1 MARLPRL
8 AVGTIQPGVQSQA
21 ILGALV
27 EAFRREGIQVQSF
40 RSRACFPTY
49 PGASVVAGLAP
60 RHLDSW
66 LMTPDVCRD
75 LFARGAC
82 AADLAIVEGHYD
94 SPADVVVSGGRLEPL
109 CQWLD
114 LPRVVVIDAS
124 LLAECQLP
132 PRPSDAE
139 GLLLDR
145 VVDETQLARL
155 STDLEALWGIP
166 VLGALDTLAGLR
178 SVLSSAE
185 EGTTPHYV
193 YEELGDHF
201 MRHWQPRRLLE
212 IATRRAPPRCS
223 SRQLGFRPFLHK
235 LTVAVAYD
243 EAFHCY
249 FPDTLDLLECLG
261 ATVADFSPLHDEC
274 LPEGTDVVYLGCGHP
289 ERYSAA
295 LSENH
300 CMKAALR
307 SHLRAGRRIYAEG
320 AAAAYLCQQMETCS
334 GELRRMVGI
343 LPATARLT
351 AGPRDAVPVEVTLA
365 RSNWLG
371 DCGARVRGYRNGRWR
386 FEPVAAEAS
395 FVAETEHRFDMIGC
409 HQAIG
414 SLLHLD
420 FAAPPDFVRQF
431 FAVPVLQPVTPDPWS
446 PVA

>member
-1 MARLPRL
+1 MEP
-8 AVGTIQPGVQSQA
+8 
-21 ILGALV
+21 
-27 EAFRREGIQVQSF
+27 
-40 RSRACFPTY
+40 
-49 PGASVVAGLAP
+49 
-60 RHLDSW
+60 
-66 LMTPDVCRD
+66 
-75 LFARGAC
+75 
-82 AADLAIVEGHYD
+82 
-94 SPADVVVSGGRLEPL
+94 GGRLEPL

-114 LPRVVVIDAS
+114 LPRLAVIDAS
-124 LLAECQLP
+124 LLAECQFP
-132 PRPSDAE
+132 PQPSDAE

-145 VVDETQLARL
+145 VVDETHLARL

-166 VLGALDTLAGLR
+166 VLGALDAVAGLR
-178 SVLSSAE
+178 AVLSLSAE
-185 EGTTPHYV
+185 GGAPPHYV
-193 YEELGDHF
+193 YEELGDRF
-201 MRHWQPRRLLE
+201 MRYWQPRRLLE
-212 IATRRAPPRCS
+212 IATRRAAPKCA
-223 SRQLGFRPFLHK
+223 SREWGRRACLHK

-261 ATVADFSPLHDEC
+261 ASVADFSPLRDEC

-289 ERYSAA
+289 ERYSTA

-320 AAAAYLCQQMETCS
+320 AAAAYLCQQMETGS

-343 LPATARLT
+343 LPATARWT
-351 AGPRDAVPVEVTLA
+351 AIPRDAVPVEVTLS

-371 DCGARVRGYRNGRWR
+371 DRGMRVRGYRNGHWR

-395 FVAETEHRFDMIGC
+395 FIAEAEHRFDMIGC

-420 FAAPPDFVRQF
+420 FAVPPDFVRQF
-431 FAVPVLQPVTPDPWS
+431 FAVPVLQPVMPDPWS